1 MALPGVYN
9 LSDLYKG
16 DTFGGVT
23 FTLELDGGGYV
34 DLTGVSIRCQFRRGK
49 ETGTVVK
56 EISVGSGITIVDVNG
71 VFSIDSF
78 DVTFGAGF
86 YVYDIEVTSG
96 SDIRTYVKGS
106 LTVKQDVTYG

>member
-1 MALPGVYN
+1 MRLRLTNNILEDLKMAAMLHAEAKNGN
-9 LSDLYKG
+9 WSIM
-16 DTFGGVT
+16 
-23 FTLELDGGGYV
+23 LDVFYAK
-34 DLTGVSIRCQFRRGK
+34 LK